1 MKILIIPNYDKPD
14 AVKCTDEVHKKLCQL
29 GTEVEIL
36 PMESGFSRTFSEK
49 ALEKISLCEIVIT
62 VGGDGTTL
70 RSSKAAAIYNK
81 PVLGIN
87 AGRLGFMS
95 GLEKNELDSLS
106 ALTDNTY
113 TTEERMML
121 DITLVDN
128 ENRAVQ
134 TMHAL
139 NDAVV
144 SRGAQSRILD
154 LEIGLNENATINCR
168 ADGVIFSTPTGST
181 AYSFSAG
188 GPVIDPSI
196 NCIQLTPICSHS
208 LLSRPMILSKN
219 SVLRV
224 RKADCSNSDIFLTV
238 DGEEVIPVMKGGYI
252 EIRRSESYAKLI
264 RIKDDCFYDI
274 LKTKFKD

>member
-14 AVKCTDEVHKKLCQL
+14 AVKCTDEVHRKLCSL
-29 GTEVEIL
+29 GAEVAIL
-36 PMESGFSRTFSEK
+36 NSESGFSRVFSED
-49 ALEKISLCEIVIT
+49 ALHRISNCDIVIT

-70 RSSKAAAIYNK
+70 RSSKAAAIYGK

-106 ALTDNTY
+106 ALTDGTY

-121 DITLVDN
+121 DVTLMDDDN
-128 ENRAVQ
+128 NALC
-134 TMHAL
+134 TMQAL
-139 NDAVV
+139 NDAVI

-154 LEIGLNENATINCR
+154 LEIALNENTTINCR
-168 ADGVIFSTPTGST
+168 GDGVIFSTPTGST

-224 RKADCSNSDIFLTV
+224 KSAETSREDIFLSV
-238 DGEEVIPVMKGGYI
+238 DGEEAIPVNKGGYA
-252 EIRRSESYAKLI
+252 EIRRSRCYAKLI